1 MFLDDGAT
9 RGTDHRIRG
18 ESPMTR
24 EPTSHVRYPS
34 PYQAD
39 DRSTADAFSE
49 SLSVQARII
58 KQDAAALATSMQESA
73 QLFSRYV
80 TEQVEQRPYTTLGV
94 AAGVGYLL
102 GGGLANRVTGAALG
116 TAYKL
121 ALALAARELS
131 TRLDIPGMAAESNPN
146 RRLH

>member
-1 MFLDDGAT
+1 MRDVDREQNRQKQPGANPQER
-9 RGTDHRIRG
+9 RGNPQG
-18 ESPMTR
+18 N
-24 EPTSHVRYPS
+24 
-34 PYQAD
+34 A
-39 DRSTADAFSE
+39 RSSGDALSE
-49 SLSVQARII
+49 GLYAQGRII

-73 QLFSRYV
+73 QLFNRYV
-80 TEQVEQRPYTTLGV
+80 TEQVEQRPYTTLGI
-94 AAGVGYLL
+94 AAGLGYLL

-131 TRLDIPGMAAESNPN
+131 TRLEIPGLAAETDPN

>member
-1 MFLDDGAT
+1 MNDMRDTDGEQN
-9 RGTDHRIRG
+9 RQHQQSGN
-18 ESPMTR
+18 P
-24 EPTSHVRYPS
+24 
-34 PYQAD
+34 
-39 DRSTADAFSE
+39 
-49 SLSVQARII
+49 QARPRNEQGNSQLSRNDLSGSLYAQGRVIQ
-58 KQDAAALATSMQESA
+58 QDAAALATSVQESA
-73 QLFSRYV
+73 QLFNRYV

-94 AAGVGYLL
+94 AAGLGYLL

-131 TRLDIPGMAAESNPN
+131 TRLDIPGMAADPNPN